1 MTSPHQDAIL
11 AEAYLETQRAP
22 GRRPVPPIPT
32 LPFEPLPA
40 LDAETRRRARVVAL
54 QANERY
60 VQSFLEG
67 HSICPFSRGGRL
79 QGQTSCVVHFVESS
93 DVQPFLDLMA
103 QQ

>member
-1 MTSPHQDAIL
+1 MPSPHEDANL
-11 AEAYLETQRAP
+11 ALAYLESKRAP
-22 GRRPVPPIPT
+22 GQRPVPPVPA

-60 VQSFLEG
+60 VQSFLEE

-79 QGQTSCVVHFVESS
+79 QGQTACVVHFV
-93 DVQPFLDLMA
+93 
-103 QQ
+103 